1 MANMTSSTP
10 ADFKASIC
18 NNNNNN
24 SIAQQFPQETL
35 EAALC
40 SRELL
45 QEPSSSK
52 TCIYLLRI
60 ILLLAGSLRGM
71 QTVDGFFTWCRI
83 IGLLAKST
91 RGLGTLRVRGL
102 SLVPKPPT
110 RIKAFILLELLLQ
123 HPNCVC
129 FSPPGSNPQKV
140 KLQ

>member
-24 SIAQQFPQETL
+24 NNSIPQQFPQERL
-35 EAALC
+35 EPALC

-52 TCIYLLRI
+52 TCIYRLQI
-60 ILLLAGSLRGM
+60 IFLSAGFLRGM
-71 QTVDGFFTWCRI
+71 RTVGGFFTWCRI

-91 RGLGTLRVRGL
+91 RGLGTLSVRGL

-110 RIKAFILLELLLQ
+110 RIKAFILLELLLL
-123 HPNCVC
+123 HP
-129 FSPPGSNPQKV
+129 
-140 KLQ
+140 KLCLF